1 MVKIAGWKK
10 TGKLSWRNSQDSILF
25 LNIRKNKWVDYNDY
39 DVVLKKQGAIYE
51 IETEFDT
58 LEKSKDFAY
67 KWMKN
72 HSDFRWYPYGLS
84 GKVGK

>member
-1 MVKIAGWKK
+1 MVKIAGWNKI
-10 TGKLSWRNSQDSILF
+10 GKQSWRNATDGILF

-39 DVVLKKQGAIYE
+39 DVVLKKQGTIYE

-84 GKVGK
+84 GKVKR